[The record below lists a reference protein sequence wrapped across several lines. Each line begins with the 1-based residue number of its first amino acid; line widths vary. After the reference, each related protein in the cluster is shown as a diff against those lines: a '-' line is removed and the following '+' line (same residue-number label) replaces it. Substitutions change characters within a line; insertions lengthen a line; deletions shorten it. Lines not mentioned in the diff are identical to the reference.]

1 MGGGGEE
8 GDVFGYETRAR
19 VSASLIIYDYDEM
32 RQPRL
37 KKMSGQPSETMAR
50 TMFASVSGAT
60 CAVAAAVTE
69 KFTMLRQVATTTD
82 GGRERTE
89 RTDANGRERTDG
101 VGDERPGRNGG
112 DETQLLVRQSHP
124 HRAPGLIKLISPYNL
139 SFVSSHGGCV
149 KEAKINSTL

>member
-1 MGGGGEE
+1 M
-8 GDVFGYETRAR
+8 RNAR
-19 VSASLIIYDYDEM
+19 ERISDYLRLRRDEAAKIE
-32 RQPRL
+32 

-101 VGDERPGRNGG
+101 RSGRTSDPEGMVEMRRNCSSASRIPIARPA
-112 DETQLLVRQSHP
+112 S
-124 HRAPGLIKLISPYNL
+124 
-139 SFVSSHGGCV
+139 
-149 KEAKINSTL
+149 